1 MRAII
6 SLFIGSFFIGLLMFF
21 PAYAQKQSPRNVN
34 KRAQVTYSCPMHP
47 EVTAKSK
54 GKKCPKCGMALRRTE
69 QKEATAVAETPPAE
83 VTTVSSKMNIPDV
96 ELLDQNG
103 KKIHFYTDLVK
114 GRTVVIN
121 FIFTTCTTIC
131 PPLGATF
138 ARVQKELGD
147 KAGRDVRFISI
158 SVDPATDTPER
169 LKAWGAKF
177 HAGDGW
183 TFVTGN
189 KPAVDELLRALG
201 ASSARREDHSPTILI
216 GNDAQGNWTRTYG
229 LAKTSTL
236 VNIINDAIV
245 PKPAITAVS
254 KTAEEPSQAQKYFT
268 DVELIN
274 QDGNKV
280 RFYSDVLKGKTVV
293 VNAFFTTCTSV
304 CPPMNRNMQKIQEAF
319 GDRVGRDVF
328 LVSITVDPEIDT
340 PARLKDYAQKF
351 NAGAGWTFLTGKKE
365 NLDWALY
372 KLGQYVERKD
382 DHKTIFIIGNE
393 PTGLWKKA
401 FGIANVAELV
411 QVVES
416 VANDKGDAGKTK

>member
-1 MRAII
+1 MRPIII
-6 SLFIGSFFIGLLMFF
+6 SLLIGLFIGASSVS
-21 PAYAQKQSPRNVN
+21 PAVAQK
-34 KRAQVTYSCPMHP
+34 RAARASSVYSCPMHP
-47 EVTAKSK
+47 EVK
-54 GKKCPKCGMALRRTE
+54 GKKKGKCPKCGMDLRVVDHTE
-69 QKEATAVAETPPAE
+69 AHAAAADV
-83 VTTVSSKMNIPDV
+83 VSPDTKMNIPDV

-103 KKIHFYTDLVK
+103 RKIHFYTDLVK
-114 GRTVVIN
+114 GKTVVIN

-147 KAGRDVRFISI
+147 KAGEDVRFISI

-169 LKAWGAKF
+169 LKSWGAKF
-177 HAGDGW
+177 HAGPGW

-189 KPAVDELLRALG
+189 KPQVDELLRALG
-201 ASSARREDHSPTILI
+201 ASSASREDHTPTILI
-216 GNDAQGNWTRTYG
+216 GNDAHGFWQRTYG
-229 LAKTSTL
+229 LAKTSE
-236 VNIINDAIV
+236 IIQLINKATNLETNHGGASTKKEPDA
-245 PKPAITAVS
+245 
-254 KTAEEPSQAQKYFT
+254 AEAYFT

-274 QDGNKV
+274 QDGKTV

-304 CPPMNRNMQKIQEAF
+304 CPPMNRNMEKIQEAL

-328 LVSITVDPEIDT
+328 LVSVTVDPEVDT
-340 PARLKDYAQKF
+340 PARLKEYAQKF
-351 NAGAGWTFLTGKKE
+351 HAGPGWIFLTGKKE
-365 NLDWALY
+365 NLDKALY
-372 KLGQYVERKD
+372 KLGQYVEKKD

-401 FGIANVAELV
+401 FGMANVLELV

-416 VANDKGDAGKTK
+416 VVNDKGAAAISK